1 MYISDVLGMLVVD
14 CDSGTKVGYVSDIKF
29 NNSNGMIESL
39 IVSEG
44 KNRFICRLFSYFK
57 KIEIYRENIM
67 MFGVDL
73 VVVKTY

>member
-14 CDSGTKVGYVSDIKF
+14 CENGKKVGYVSDIKF
-29 NNSNGMIESL
+29 NNSNGMLESL

-57 KIEIYRENIM
+57 KVEIYRDNIV

>member
-14 CDSGTKVGYVSDIKF
+14 CENGEKIGYISDIKF
-29 NNSNGMIESL
+29 NKSDGMIESL

-57 KIEIYRENIM
+57 KVEIYRENIM